1 MAGSIISRDMPIH
14 TSLLWAHQIRRENV
28 HLINRIDSLERT
40 LSSTTETALA
50 AKHGVANL
58 EALAQS
64 LTADN
69 KELRD
74 ELKSI
79 SARLDLVIETSDSH
93 TRIAKDDI
101 TRLKADVEALD
112 PRIRVLEDEEA
123 GLRAGLSTLEMTCA
137 AFMQDQAKGIADIK
151 NNFLKEG
158 KQFLKQELSRESIE
172 RSRNTDKLGMY

>member
-1 MAGSIISRDMPIH
+1 MAGSVTSRDMPIH

-40 LSSTTETALA
+40 LSSATETALE

-74 ELKSI
+74 ELKAI
-79 SARLDLVIETSDSH
+79 GARLDLVIETSDSR
-93 TRIAKDDI
+93 TGISKDDI